1 MPFAAL
7 KIGDQSVV
15 LRLDLPPS
23 AAAESD
29 AQCQSLNHA
38 EEAKLTFQA
47 HQPGSKGGEHAARSI
62 STQGRHFA
70 LIAAIIHYAHLS
82 VPLVH
87 TGFTLL
93 LVGFLVLAAGVV
105 LRGL

>member
-1 MPFAAL
+1 MLVAKPCGRSYTNLSSPPAGL
-7 KIGDQSVV
+7 KGGNMQ
-15 LRLDLPPS
+15 LDLS
-23 AAAESD
+23 AP
-29 AQCQSLNHA
+29 
-38 EEAKLTFQA
+38 KVVTFSVA
-47 HQPGSKGGEHAARSI
+47 VVI
-62 STQGRHFA
+62 A

-82 VPLVH
+82 VPYVH